1 MYIVRIFLIVFSYYL
16 ISCKSDIINEQ
27 NNVQKKESSQNIKIY
42 SVPSSFTFAGEPIPL
57 DLPDVRERFDKELHV
72 NSYLHSST
80 ILLLKR
86 ARRWLPE
93 ISEILKSNDIPEDF
107 KYLPVIESGLENVI
121 SYKRAVGFWQFLAA
135 TARENGLL
143 VNNEIDERYDPIKST
158 YAAVKYLKKAN
169 KKFDN
174 WVSSAAS
181 YNRGIRGIENSMRSQ
196 KVNDFFNLY
205 LNNETTRYIY
215 RILAIKAIF
224 ESPSK
229 YGFNLDSLDYYYPEK
244 IKEYKIYKSV
254 PNLTNWSL
262 TNGSNYK
269 ELKRYNPWLRKNS
282 LTIRKNK
289 SYIIYLPQ

>member
-1 MYIVRIFLIVFSYYL
+1 MYIVKIFLIVFSYYL
-16 ISCKSDIINEQ
+16 ISCKSDLTNQQ
-27 NNVQKKESSQNIKIY
+27 NNVQKKEGSQNIKIY

-135 TARENGLL
+135 TARENGLV

-169 KKFDN
+169 KN
-174 WVSSAAS
+174 
-181 YNRGIRGIENSMRSQ
+181 
-196 KVNDFFNLY
+196 
-205 LNNETTRYIY
+205 
-215 RILAIKAIF
+215 
-224 ESPSK
+224 P
-229 YGFNLDSLDYYYPEK
+229 
-244 IKEYKIYKSV
+244 
-254 PNLTNWSL
+254 
-262 TNGSNYK
+262 
-269 ELKRYNPWLRKNS
+269 LK
-282 LTIRKNK
+282 
-289 SYIIYLPQ
+289 